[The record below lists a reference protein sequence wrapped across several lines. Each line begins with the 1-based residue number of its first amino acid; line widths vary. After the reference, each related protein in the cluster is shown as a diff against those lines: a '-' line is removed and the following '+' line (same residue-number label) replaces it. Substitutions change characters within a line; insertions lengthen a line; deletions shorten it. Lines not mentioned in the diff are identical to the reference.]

1 MKIASAVGYTLCRVP
16 VDSVVRKS
24 MMFSNVI
31 VDITISRR
39 SFVFSQSC
47 LEVPASLSDVGDIA
61 HKYSRKVIAKFK
73 KRGKQMI
80 GHHTHLR
87 ENDDL
92 CVPLWQVLAIK
103 KKLPFFKS
111 AHAKNI

>member
-1 MKIASAVGYTLCRVP
+1 MKIVSAVGYTLCRVP

-47 LEVPASLSDVGDIA
+47 LEVPASLSAVGGLAVGAFDLVNR
-61 HKYSRKVIAKFK
+61 SLSVVRTDS
-73 KRGKQMI
+73 GK
-80 GHHTHLR
+80 L
-87 ENDDL
+87 
-92 CVPLWQVLAIK
+92 VY
-103 KKLPFFKS
+103 
-111 AHAKNI
+111 